1 MGPFSFGTVGM
12 APKNKNK
19 GKPRNYA
26 LESGVVRF
34 GKSKTY
40 HKKAIYKFL
49 KKKTAK
55 TAAKPAPKFIEKKV
69 NGAKNGGTRKV
80 PTADDFPTTDKPVV
94 RKTRK
99 CFSNHAR
106 TVRPSLKSGTI
117 AILVAGVHKG
127 KRVVVLKALSSG
139 LLLVTGPFKV
149 NGCPLR
155 RVNQRFV
162 VATSTSIDLSGVKVP
177 EKIDDAY
184 FRRARKE
191 KKGAAK
197 KEGDIFEAKKESYK
211 ASDERKQDQA
221 DVDKLVLA
229 AIKKNKEGAAL
240 KQYLRHNFALSK
252 GQYPHKMAF

>member
-1 MGPFSFGTVGM
+1 M

-19 GKPRNYA
+19 GKPRNYG

-55 TAAKPAPKFIEKKV
+55 AAAKPAPKFVEKKV
-69 NGAKNGGTRKV
+69 NGAKNGGTRMV
-80 PTADDFPTTDKPVV
+80 PTKKLPTANDFPTADKPVV
-94 RKTRK
+94 RKSRK
-99 CFSNHAR
+99 CFSNHSR
-106 TVRPSLKSGTI
+106 SVRPSLKPGTI

-127 KRVVVLKALSSG
+127 KRVVVLKALASG

-162 VATSTSIDLSGVKVP
+162 VATSTSIDLTGVKVA
-177 EKIDDAY
+177 EKLDDAY

-211 ASDERKQDQA
+211 ASDERKQDQV
-221 DVDKLVLA
+221 DVDKQVLA
-229 AIKKNKEGAAL
+229 AIKKNKEGAIM
-240 KQYLRHNFALSK
+240 KQYLRHTFSLSK
-252 GQYPHKMAF
+252 GQYPHQMAF

>member
-1 MGPFSFGTVGM
+1 M

-19 GKPRNYA
+19 GKPRNYS

-49 KKKTAK
+49 KKKAAK
-55 TAAKPAPKFIEKKV
+55 KADKPAPKFIEKKV

-80 PTADDFPTTDKPVV
+80 PSRKLPTANDFPTTDKDIM

-99 CFSNHAR
+99 CFSNHKR
-106 TVRPSLKSGTI
+106 VVRPSLKAGTI
-117 AILVAGVHKG
+117 AIMVAGVHKG
-127 KRVVVLKALSSG
+127 KRVIVLKTLSTG

-162 VATSTSIDLSGVKVP
+162 VATSTSIDLSAVKIP

-211 ASDERKQDQA
+211 ASDEKKQDQA
-221 DVDKLVLA
+221 DLDKQILA
-229 AIKKNKEGAAL
+229 VIKKNKEGAML

-252 GQYPHKMAF
+252 GQYPHQMAF

>member
-1 MGPFSFGTVGM
+1 MGPFSFDTVGM

-19 GKPRNYA
+19 GKPRNYS

-49 KKKTAK
+49 KKKAAK
-55 TAAKPAPKFIEKKV
+55 KADKPAPKFIEKKV

-80 PTADDFPTTDKPVV
+80 PSRKLPTANDFPTTDKDIM

-99 CFSNHAR
+99 CFSNHKR
-106 TVRPSLKSGTI
+106 VVRPSLKAGTI
-117 AILVAGVHKG
+117 
-127 KRVVVLKALSSG
+127 
-139 LLLVTGPFKV
+139 PFMV

-162 VATSTSIDLSGVKVP
+162 VATSTSIDLSAVKIP

-211 ASDERKQDQA
+211 ASDEKKQDQA
-221 DVDKLVLA
+221 DLDKQILA
-229 AIKKNKEGAAL
+229 VIKKNKEGAML

-252 GQYPHKMAF
+252 GQYPHQMAF